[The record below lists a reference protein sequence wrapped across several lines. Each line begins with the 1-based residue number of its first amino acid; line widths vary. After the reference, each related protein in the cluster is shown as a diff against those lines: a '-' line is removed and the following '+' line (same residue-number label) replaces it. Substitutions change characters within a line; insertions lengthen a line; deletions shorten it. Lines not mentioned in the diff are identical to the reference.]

1 MLYYAVNLLLPL
13 PALKYGIFQVWLL
26 YAIFLNLLKLI
37 SLMQGILDTCAG
49 GAKLNRPP
57 PPPAPTL
64 PPSWFGPLGS
74 PKIQKNVLGD
84 DPHMPPPPK
93 KSAYKKIHFFCSA
106 YTVCHIELIERYLF
120 VIGPCAEKY

>member
-57 PPPAPTL
+57 PPAPTL

-74 PKIQKNVLGD
+74 PKIQKKCSRD

-93 KSAYKKIHFFCSA
+93 KVHTKKFTFSVLRTL
-106 YTVCHIELIERYLF
+106 Y
-120 VIGPCAEKY
+120 VI